1 MIIVGGVKLP
11 TMVRVSRLAEA
22 LSVKPY
28 WVVSF
33 CESHGVP
40 IARAGVQKIRMIP
53 RDKFLEKYKREE
65 QLERQRKIV

>member
-28 WVVSF
+28 WIVSF

-40 IARAGVQKIRMIP
+40 IVRAGVQKIRIIP
-53 RDKFLEKYKREE
+53 RDKFLEKLE
-65 QLERQRKIV
+65 QENTHERY

>member
-53 RDKFLEKYKREE
+53 RDKFFNKLKQEKINESI
-65 QLERQRKIV
+65 RKN